1 MCSVKNFHLILGRFG
16 HYWCDLGHRVL
27 SGPISLVPSIYREHR
42 RCGALATCLWCL
54 GAGLVPGPLG
64 ACFFPLPG
72 PLGWPAWFPLEVV
85 VATPVKKRR
94 VTPEQ
99 ARLEVLDLVRQGRT
113 IADALKVVGRSRS
126 WYEEQ
131 RRSAEGFAVHMDAA
145 RLRLSDDAV
154 ARRSDIGFSEFSE
167 RYLGTRV
174 WPHMQNVVD
183 LLEGRQPGWLPE
195 GMIFEPGT
203 AGLSRLLVNV
213 PPNHA
218 KSMTITINY
227 VTYRIAKDPNINVLV
242 ISKTQ
247 EQAKKFLY
255 AIKQRL
261 THPKYA
267 DLQVAFGPADGYKA
281 TADQWASNKIYLGG
295 EARDSG
301 EKDPTVE
308 ALGMGGMI
316 YGSRANLIVLDD
328 VVTLS
333 NAGEWAKQQDW
344 IRQEVASRLPPGG
357 GQLLV
362 VGTRVAPVDLYKELR
377 NPEHYTDGR
386 VPWSYLAMPAVLQY
400 APDPKDWVTLWPKSE
415 QMLSDTDVSDA
426 DGLFERWSGPRLSDV
441 RNEVG
446 PGKWSLVYQ
455 NLDVAED
462 AIFDPVCVRGAVNG
476 MRKPGALVSG
486 AAGHPQQPEN
496 FYRVIGLDPAMSG
509 DTAAVAYAVDRR
521 TGKRY
526 VLDVHV
532 MTSPTPAAIRTLLKE
547 WSEAYRPHTVIVESN
562 AFQLF
567 LTQDEE
573 IRNFLATRG
582 IAYRPHFTG
591 NNKQDPEFGVASL
604 APLFGSKVKRDGQEA
619 MKHAGDNLIE
629 LPSTQASEHVKK
641 LIEQLI
647 TWQPGVR
654 GSKLK
659 MDTVMALWFCEI
671 VAREVLTTAQG
682 FDRFVKNPFAST
694 RDVDSRFVIN
704 LDDLAAQEQ
713 FARL

>member
-1 MCSVKNFHLILGRFG
+1 M
-16 HYWCDLGHRVL
+16 
-27 SGPISLVPSIYREHR
+27 
-42 RCGALATCLWCL
+42 
-54 GAGLVPGPLG
+54 
-64 ACFFPLPG
+64 
-72 PLGWPAWFPLEVV
+72 
-85 VATPVKKRR
+85 
-94 VTPEQ
+94 TPEQ
-99 ARLEVLDLVRQGRT
+99 ARSELLDLIRQGRT
-113 IADALKVVGRSRS
+113 IADGLKVVGRSRS

-131 RRSAEGFAVHMDAA
+131 RRTVEGFAVHVDAA
-145 RLRLSDDAV
+145 RLRLSDEAV
-154 ARRSDIGFSEFSE
+154 VRRQEIGFSEFSE
-167 RYLGTRV
+167 KYLGTRV

-267 DLQVAFGPADGYKA
+267 DMQVAFGPADGYRA
-281 TADQWASNKIYLGG
+281 TADQWSSTRIYLGG

-308 ALGMGGMI
+308 ALGMGGMV

-377 NPEHYTDGR
+377 SPEHYTDGR
-386 VPWSYLAMPAVLQY
+386 VPWTYLAMPAVLEY
-400 APDPKDWVTLWPKSE
+400 APDPADWVTLWPKSE
-415 QMLSDTDVSDA
+415 QILSDTDEPDE
-426 DGLFERWSGPRLSDV
+426 DGLFERWSGRRLADV

-462 AIFDPVCVRGAVNG
+462 AIFDPVCVRGSVNG

-486 AAGHPQQPEN
+486 AAGHPAQPDN

-532 MTSPTPAAIRTLLKE
+532 MTSPTPAAIRSLLKE

-582 IAYRPHFTG
+582 IAYRPHYTG
-591 NNKQDPEFGVASL
+591 NNKTDPEFGVASL
-604 APLFGSKVKRDGQEA
+604 APLFGSKTKRDGQEA
-619 MKHAGDNLIE
+619 TKHAGDNLIE
-629 LPSTQASEHVKK
+629 LPDQSRNEHVKK

-682 FDRFVKNPFAST
+682 FDRFVKNPFAAT

-704 LDDLAAQEQ
+704 LDDLAAVEPL
-713 FARL
+713 ARL

>member
-1 MCSVKNFHLILGRFG
+1 MGTAT
-16 HYWCDLGHRVL
+16 
-27 SGPISLVPSIYREHR
+27 GPR
-42 RCGALATCLWCL
+42 
-54 GAGLVPGPLG
+54 
-64 ACFFPLPG
+64 
-72 PLGWPAWFPLEVV
+72 
-85 VATPVKKRR
+85 RR
-94 VTPEQ
+94 VAPEK
-99 ARLEVLDLVRQGRT
+99 ARLELLDLVRQGRP
-113 IADALKVVGRSRS
+113 IVEALKVIGRSRS

-131 RRSAEGFAVHMDAA
+131 RRQSSEFALAMD
-145 RLRLSDDAV
+145 V
-154 ARRSDIGFSEFSE
+154 ARTGRSDLVSERRADIGFEEFSE

-174 WPHMQNVVD
+174 WPHMRNVVD
-183 LLEGRQPGWLPE
+183 LLEGREPGWLPD
-195 GMIFEPGT
+195 GVLFEPGT
-203 AGLSRLLVNV
+203 SGLSRLLVNV

-218 KSMTITINY
+218 KSMTVTINY
-227 VTYRIAKDPNINVLV
+227 VTYRVAKDPNINVLV
-242 ISKTQ
+242 VSKTQ

-261 THPKYA
+261 THPRYA

-281 TADQWASNKIYLGG
+281 TADQWAANKIYLGG

-301 EKDPTVE
+301 EKDPTIE
-308 ALGMGGMI
+308 ALGMGGQI

-362 VGTRVAPVDLYKELR
+362 VGTRVAPIDLYKELR

-386 VPWSYLAMPAVLQY
+386 VPWTYLAMPAVLEY
-400 APDPKDWVTLWPKSE
+400 KDRTEDWVTLWPKSE
-415 QMLSDTDVSDA
+415 QPLSEADTPDE

-462 AIFDPVCVRGAVNG
+462 AIFDPVCVRGSIQG
-476 MRKPGALVSG
+476 MRKPGALVGG
-486 AAGHPQQPEN
+486 ATGHPLSPEN

-521 TGKRY
+521 THKRY
-526 VLDVHV
+526 VMDVHV
-532 MTSPTPAAIRTLLKE
+532 MTSPTPAAIRSLLRE
-547 WSEAYRPHTVIVESN
+547 WTDAYRPHTVIVESN

-582 IAYRPHFTG
+582 IAYRPHHTG

-604 APLFGSKVKRDGQEA
+604 APLFGTKVNRDGQVA

-629 LPSTQASEHVKK
+629 LPSVQANEHVKK
-641 LIEQLI
+641 LVEQLI

-671 VAREVLTTAQG
+671 VAREVLSTASG
-682 FDRFVKNPFAST
+682 VERFVRNPFASS

-704 LDDLAAQEQ
+704 LDDLAAQQ
-713 FARL
+713 QLSYV